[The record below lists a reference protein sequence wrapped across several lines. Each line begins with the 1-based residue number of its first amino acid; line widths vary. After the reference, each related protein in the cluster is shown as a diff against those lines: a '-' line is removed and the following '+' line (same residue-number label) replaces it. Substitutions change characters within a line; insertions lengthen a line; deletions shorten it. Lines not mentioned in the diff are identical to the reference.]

1 MNLNDFLKNK
11 KVILIGPSES
21 LLKNKNKDFIE
32 SFDIVV
38 RVNRGIEPTEK
49 YSEFIGSRTDIL
61 YNCMLE
67 HPDNGG
73 PINVDYFSK
82 KKLKYLVYHP
92 EVSFQGKTTN
102 KPPKHLNKDRLIEL
116 EKANIKTNMI
126 DSNFYNSISSQ
137 VNCRPNTGYIAIL
150 NIEIFF

>member
-49 YSEFIGSRTDIL
+49 YSEFIGNRTDIL

-67 HPDNGG
+67 NPDNGG

-82 KKLKYLVYHP
+82 KNLKYLVYHP
-92 EVSFQGKTTN
+92 EVNFQGKSTN
-102 KPPKHLNKDRLIEL
+102 KLPNFLIQE
-116 EKANIKTNMI
+116 
-126 DSNFYNSISSQ
+126 YH
-137 VNCRPNTGYIAIL
+137 
-150 NIEIFF
+150 